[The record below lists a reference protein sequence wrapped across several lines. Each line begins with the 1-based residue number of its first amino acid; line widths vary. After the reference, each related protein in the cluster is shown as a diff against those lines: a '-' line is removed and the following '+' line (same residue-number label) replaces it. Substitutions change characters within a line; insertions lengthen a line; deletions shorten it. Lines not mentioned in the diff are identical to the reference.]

1 MGEPVTG
8 SIVFHFG
15 KPIAANALY
24 AGVFSTGGGKGDE
37 NAWETSIFKMIK
49 KPALLCT
56 ARTFNDGESFQFS
69 LPVHKEIIEYCKGQL
84 NPPPY
89 DNQIERLK
97 WDIIY
102 RNPRKWLVEAT
113 LKTDKSSISNTVGFK
128 IGTGSSGKKS

>member
-1 MGEPVTG
+1 MTTPKVALMTFGDARDHEWKNLFRGLTEP
-8 SIVFHFG
+8 
-15 KPIAANALY
+15 
-24 AGVFSTGGGKGDE
+24 
-37 NAWETSIFKMIK
+37 
-49 KPALLCT
+49 
-56 ARTFNDGESFQFS
+56 R
-69 LPVHKEIIEYCKGQL
+69 HKEIIEYCKGQL